1 MKVLAKTDKEYKPN
15 GENDRFTRLMFG
27 KSKQSGLIDENE
39 DHSQG
44 KSEQKY
50 NSKFVKE
57 SYGSDDWF
65 LGNRRK
71 NPEKKSTTNL
81 NQIENALKQ
90 VDLELLMETMHMFM
104 TTFNQYKPIIKE
116 ISPFFNRFLKKFKSN
131 TD

>member
-1 MKVLAKTDKEYKPN
+1 VKVLAENDKDYKPN

-39 DHSQG
+39 DHLQG
-44 KSEQKY
+44 KSEQQH

-57 SYGSDDWF
+57 SYGSDDWL

-71 NPEKKSTTNL
+71 NAEKKSTTNL
-81 NQIENALKQ
+81 NQIENTLKQ
-90 VDLELLMETMHMFM
+90 VDLELLMETIHMFM
-104 TTFNQYKPIIKE
+104 TTANQYKPIIKE